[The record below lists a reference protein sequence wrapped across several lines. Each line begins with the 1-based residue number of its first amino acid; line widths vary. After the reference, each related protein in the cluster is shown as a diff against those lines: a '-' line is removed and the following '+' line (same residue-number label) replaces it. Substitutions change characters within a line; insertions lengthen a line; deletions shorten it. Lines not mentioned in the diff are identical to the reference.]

1 MSKAMWEEEIEERL
15 DTILKEVKITQEM
28 VGNCMTEP
36 TKTAPKRATPVKQ
49 ASPRQQDGETE
60 YSTIGSL
67 QVGEQS
73 SKTSKII
80 LKGTVIVDPTIRE
93 GTRKDGNSYTV
104 ANLVLNDGTG
114 EISISFWDKFA
125 TEAMTYKAGDL
136 VLIENVYKIDGT
148 YNDTLKA
155 SAGKFYKMCK
165 LN

>member
-1 MSKAMWEEEIEERL
+1 MSKATWEEEIEEKL
-15 DTILKEVKITQEM
+15 EEILTEVKLTQEM
-28 VGNCMTEP
+28 VGNCMTDVKIP
-36 TKTAPKRATPVKQ
+36 PKRATPVKQ
-49 ASPRQQDGETE
+49 ASPKQQDGETE

-80 LKGTVIVDPTIRE
+80 LKGTVVTSPAIRE

-155 SAGKFYKMCK
+155 SAGKFFKMCK